1 MNLAGAGYTKRLDTY
16 MHTEVVYM
24 KDGEEIGR
32 EENYDGHLYDTDYL
46 GEMTAQE
53 IEDYA

>member
-1 MNLAGAGYTKRLDTY
+1 MNLAGPGYTKRLDTY
-16 MHTEVVYM
+16 VYTEVVYM

-32 EENYDGHLYDTDYL
+32 RENFDVMLEDTDYL
-46 GEMTAQE
+46 GEMTEEE